1 MAKNDYPGISGRRLI
16 HETVRR
22 MINTLVSDLTEQS
35 AKNIGD
41 AAPASLSMVREA
53 PALIGFSKQIHQEQ
67 QELKKFLRDH
77 LYRHYQ
83 VARMSAK
90 ARHTIEMLFKAF
102 HSDISDASARI
113 STEIYSGW
121 VSGDC
126 RLYSWHDRP
135 LRYP

>member
-1 MAKNDYPGISGRRLI
+1 
-16 HETVRR
+16 
-22 MINTLVSDLTEQS
+22 MINTLVADLIEQS
-35 AKNIGD
+35 AKNIED

-53 PALIGFSKQIHQEQ
+53 PALIGFSKKIHQEQ

-102 HSDISDASARI
+102 HSD
-113 STEIYSGW
+113 TSGCFRPHFNRNLLRM
-121 VSGDC
+121 GIR
-126 RLYSWHDRP
+126 RLP
-135 LRYP
+135 TILRA